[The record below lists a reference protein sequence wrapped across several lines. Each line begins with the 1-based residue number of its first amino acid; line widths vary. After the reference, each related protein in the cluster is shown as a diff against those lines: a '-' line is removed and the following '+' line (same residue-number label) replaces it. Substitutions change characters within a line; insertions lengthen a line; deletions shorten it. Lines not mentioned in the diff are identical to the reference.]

1 MLVLPCAAL
10 QLRSRRVAL
19 GAFSGVAVAPLVASA
34 ADDKPNLSKML
45 GGSGDGKPV
54 GFPNSG
60 STGKSSKSI
69 NEAWDAATGF
79 DADTKKLKNPGKFTD
94 AAFDKKAPCT
104 PTKWK
109 QCPTSAA
116 APAAPPVEAPAAPPP
131 TEAPAE
137 APAEAPPPAEATAEA
152 PPPVEAPAKKK
163 KK

>member
-60 STGKSSKSI
+60 YAGQSSKSI
-69 NEAWDAATGF
+69 GEAFSAATGF
-79 DADTKKLKNPGKFTD
+79 DGDIKKLKMPDQFTD
-94 AAFDKKAPCT
+94 KAFKNKGPCT
-104 PTKWK
+104 PTAWK
-109 QCPTSAA
+109 QCPNT
-116 APAAPPVEAPAAPPP
+116 P
-131 TEAPAE
+131 
-137 APAEAPPPAEATAEA
+137 
-152 PPPVEAPAKKK
+152 
-163 KK
+163 